1 VITLSSVAGGTR
13 PWEKALEAHQ
23 YTLVKHYKNVF
34 FSRNLGQNVFKNAY
48 FLEKS
53 YKIAAASGDP
63 PLKIPA
69 GLQRLWTSSPD
80 PHVVAL
86 TY

>member
-1 VITLSSVAGGTR
+1 VGARAPGRR
-13 PWEKALEAHQ
+13 PWRCINTLYSDIEK
-23 YTLVKHYKNVF
+23 TS
-34 FSRNLGQNVFKNAY
+34 FSAENWAKIFLKMLI

-63 PLKIPA
+63 PSKIPA
-69 GLQRLWTSSPD
+69 GLQRLGTLSSD
-80 PHVVAL
+80 LRIVTL